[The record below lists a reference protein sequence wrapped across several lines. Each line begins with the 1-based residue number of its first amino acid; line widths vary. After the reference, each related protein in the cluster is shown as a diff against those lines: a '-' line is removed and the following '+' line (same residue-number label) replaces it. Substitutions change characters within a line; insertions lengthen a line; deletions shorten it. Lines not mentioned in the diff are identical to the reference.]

1 MSFYARSWI
10 ANGVIQRLQARQKQ
24 VAQGLIPKEQSLPA
38 TSMMSKASLKALE
51 AEDCVMG
58 STVMSEDAEKGALTG
73 KVLENAGKIIRKR
86 YVQPLVI
93 FSQFQDVEIACRFLQ
108 QNRDPEALQL
118 ARAIFAAGVRQFPK
132 SPRLR
137 LMQAY
142 YIALYDISHID
153 EVIDCLI
160 AAKKLKPAFDTR
172 FFIFFEERTMEQED
186 RKEELMISTLNVTEY
201 AEITAMEHG
210 AQRYHLNSLLSL
222 KLLWQYLKN
231 EKIVI
236 SCIPYLLEAVER
248 NRKIADLHYQSIID
262 KYPKSKQVLRRYSNF
277 LINVCG
283 DHEKA
288 RKLLERAE
296 DIENQEV
303 RESSMRSANER
314 LRQENQFISKEF
326 DIENNSAYVQAEELS
341 MPRQECADIRVTDLD
356 PHALGE
362 PDIPRRTVLD
372 TSSGRRR
379 SVRIEEEGSL
389 GSEKRDKKVSLER
402 RPSPVTPVPMMA
414 TKQPSVVDSTASS
427 QREIRQQ
434 KYYRE
439 LIEFKLLAPVQQYRY
454 LISIALFCLLGTL
467 IAGCTISVLGY
478 SAITEALQDAYA
490 RLRPRNT
497 AMRICRVVRE
507 IVAITQGILPVSSMQ
522 AALETHLATLFQF
535 VNGIWI
541 PSLLPVLQTYHLD
554 DQPRIIIKM
563 SRGSGSKCRLE
574 VFSPYFLGQLIAE
587 YAQSLVNSSLS
598 TFTASEI
605 SARTDTRIFLDNLL
619 SIAQSYDSLT
629 EEAMTAYLSYQQS
642 NTMAMVA
649 ILVALPLLC
658 FLIGFVLFR
667 PIIERAYEKQ
677 LQILSLFGTF
687 PKKYVNQKLDDL
699 EIEIESIMEELEE
712 DTDGS
717 VAGNA
722 PTSFNI
728 TLPREVVMARHS
740 PKRMMKL
747 LTMSL
752 SLVGLT
758 GGFMF
763 IPPLQQGRYARDAV
777 NTIRYLSDRTFYV
790 GLSTTMAVEV
800 AAQDNTSWMPGMQS
814 LWLDYYL
821 DKYDAANRALLITTS
836 DAPSLYAFPETQVV
850 LKTGGF
856 CLLEDPTGCDDDK
869 REYNATIGF
878 TKGLVTSSS
887 EFIVHKWY
895 ETMRQFLSSPP
906 SQQTFANE
914 QLQLASYLV
923 NDISGAAVMMNNLIV
938 EHVEKTSSTQKAINI
953 FIFALSLAI
962 FGLSYIL
969 VFRRILENIKGE
981 LGSIVWLLFSLPAD
995 LVQSIPELKRFIES
1009 GGALLPQRKQI

>member
-1 MSFYARSWI
+1 MKIFDRPSAI
-10 ANGVIQRLQARQKQ
+10 ARQKQ
-24 VAQGLIPKEQSLPA
+24 VEEGLNPEDQPLPA
-38 TSMMSKASLKALE
+38 TSILSKKSLSALE
-51 AEDCVMG
+51 AKNCVMG
-58 STVMSEDAEKGALTG
+58 STVMPEDAEKGAVTG

-86 YVQPLVI
+86 YVQPLVV

-108 QNRDPEALQL
+108 YNRDPEALHL
-118 ARAIFAAGVRQFPK
+118 AKAIFAAGVRQFPK

-153 EVIDCLI
+153 EVFDCLI

-236 SCIPYLLEAVER
+236 SCIPYLLEAVEK
-248 NRKIADLHYQSIID
+248 NRKIADLHYQSIIS

-314 LRQENQFISKEF
+314 LRKENQFGNEEF
-326 DIENNSAYVQAEELS
+326 DIENSSAYVQAEELS
-341 MPRQECADIRVTDLD
+341 LPRQDCADIVQVTDLD
-356 PHALGE
+356 LNALGA
-362 PDIPRRTVLD
+362 PDLPRRSGVD

-389 GSEKRDKKVSLER
+389 GGERREKKMNLER
-402 RPSPVTPVPMMA
+402 MPSPVTPVPMMA
-414 TKQPSVVDSTASS
+414 IKQPSVVDSTASS

-439 LIEFKLLAPVQQYRY
+439 LIEFKLFAPVQQYRY
-454 LISIALFCLLGTL
+454 LINIALLCLLGIL
-467 IAGCTISVLGY
+467 IAGCTVSVLGY

-490 RLRPRNT
+490 RLRPRGT
-497 AMRICRVVRE
+497 FMRICRVIRE
-507 IVAITQGILPVSSMQ
+507 IVAITQGILPVRSTQ
-522 AALETHLATLFQF
+522 TALETRVATLSQY
-535 VNGIWI
+535 VNGVWI
-541 PSLLPVLQTYHLD
+541 PTILPILQRNHLD
-554 DQPRIIIKM
+554 DEPRIIIKM
-563 SRGSGSKCRLE
+563 SRGSGSRLE

-598 TFTASEI
+598 TFTAPEI
-605 SARTDTRIFLDNLL
+605 SARTDIRIFLDNIL

-629 EEAMTAYLSYQQS
+629 DGAMTSYLSYQRN

-658 FLIGFVLFR
+658 FLIGVVLFR

-677 LQILSLFGTF
+677 LQILSLFGSF
-687 PKKYVNQKLDDL
+687 PKKYANQKLDDL
-699 EIEIESIMEELEE
+699 EIEIEAIMEELEA
-712 DTDGS
+712 DTDGA
-717 VAGNA
+717 VAESA
-722 PTSFNI
+722 PKSFNI

-740 PKRMMKL
+740 PKRMIKL
-747 LTMSL
+747 LTMCL

-758 GGFMF
+758 GTLMF
-763 IPPLQQGRYARDAV
+763 IPPIQQGQYARNAV

-790 GLSTTMAVEV
+790 GLSSTIAVEV
-800 AAQDNTSWMPGMQS
+800 AAQDNTCWMPGMQT
-814 LWLDYYL
+814 LWLEYYL
-821 DKYDAANRALLITTS
+821 DRYDAANRALLITTS
-836 DAPSLYAFPETQVV
+836 DAPSLYDFPETQVV

-856 CLLEDPTGCDDDK
+856 CLLQDPNGCDDDK

-887 EFIVHKWY
+887 EFIIHKWY
-895 ETMRQFLSSPP
+895 ESMRQFLSSPP
-906 SQQTFANE
+906 LQQTFANE
-914 QLQLASYLV
+914 QLQLAISLGD
-923 NDISGAAVMMNNLIV
+923 DISGAAAMMNNLIV
-938 EHVEKTSSTQKAINI
+938 DHVEKTSSTQKAINV

-969 VFRRILENIKGE
+969 VFRRIMEKIKGE
-981 LGSIVWLLFSLPAD
+981 LGSIVWLLFTLPTD
-995 LVQSIPELKRFIES
+995 IVQSIPELKRFIES
-1009 GGALLPQRKQI
+1009 GGALLPQRKQL